1 MVLLLIHPILAPS
14 YKVRYISLFVLFSCL
29 NNIFFVY
36 LKKMATLKKQG
47 LEEQTTERYNK
58 IRITATSREVKNL
71 EKGLFIYISVKYL
84 IFTSFFFV

>member
-1 MVLLLIHPILAPS
+1 
-14 YKVRYISLFVLFSCL
+14 
-29 NNIFFVY
+29 
-36 LKKMATLKKQG
+36 MATLKKQG